1 MTMYNVTETYQRLC
15 RSSQLYGA
23 SFSTMISCLAANVLF
38 WIIFSAPRVVFGP
51 AGIYFKI
58 KAVKIHCTLPAQHH
72 TANRQD

>member
-1 MTMYNVTETYQRLC
+1 MYNVRELLETLQVL
-15 RSSQLYGA
+15 SAL
-23 SFSTMISCLAANVLF
+23 FSTMFSCLAANVLF